1 MGRCT
6 QKILK
11 KESIKKLVFLFSY
24 QPGQHVN
31 HVNMSLSKVLTVSR
45 ISTVFTIKY
54 EKKSIKNVKC
64 QGVKVAKIVKSG
76 KIVVKTT
83 VKIVVTFVVNWH
95 ENCCQDGGT

>member
-1 MGRCT
+1 MDT
-6 QKILK
+6 KNIE
-11 KESIKKLVFLFSY
+11 KESIKKSVFLFSY

-54 EKKSIKNVKC
+54 EKSVKR

-76 KIVVKTT
+76 EIVVKIT